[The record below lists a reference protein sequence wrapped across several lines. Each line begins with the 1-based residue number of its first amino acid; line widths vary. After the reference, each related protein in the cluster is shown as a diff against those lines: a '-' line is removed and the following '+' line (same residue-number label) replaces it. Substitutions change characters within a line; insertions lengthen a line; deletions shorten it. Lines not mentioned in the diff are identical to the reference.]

1 MNRVESGKRLQEL
14 RTQRGMSRAALG
26 QAIGVSETAVQ
37 YYEAGER
44 TPRDDIK
51 VKIASLFGVSILDLF
66 YADEPTNS

>member
-1 MNRVESGKRLQEL
+1 
-14 RTQRGMSRAALG
+14 MSRAALG

-37 YYEAGER
+37 YYETGER

-51 VKIASLFGVSILDLF
+51 AKIASLFGVSILDLF